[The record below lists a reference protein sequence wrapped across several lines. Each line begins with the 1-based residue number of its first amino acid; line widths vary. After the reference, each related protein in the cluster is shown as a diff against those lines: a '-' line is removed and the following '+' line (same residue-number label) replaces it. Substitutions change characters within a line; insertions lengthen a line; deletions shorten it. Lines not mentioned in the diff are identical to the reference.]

1 MNPTSA
7 TTGASAIPVRL
18 QRLELPERAPIA
30 GQSARGADVA
40 LLAKAPPNY
49 LDTTHFDTVRFPP
62 PPWAAEAF
70 ARAAKDGSL
79 AYTGYRGNPDVLK
92 VLAESVGRFLGVPLD
107 PVQNLILTPGTQA
120 GLFGALASLV
130 EEGDRVVLLDPDYLF
145 SSRILRFFG
154 ADIGYVPLVFGAD
167 GPTPDLEVL
176 ETEFN
181 RKKARYMVF
190 SHPNNPTGAVFSP
203 EVISNIAR
211 LANKYGITVL
221 VDELYSRLL
230 HDGRRFPHLAAQEGM
245 FERTVTLLGPSK
257 TESLSGYRL
266 GVVVAPANIT
276 ARIENVLS
284 IMALRAPAYAQHVL
298 VPWLRD
304 DHDWLAG
311 LLKQFTELRTLT
323 VQKLRQ
329 LSWLKVEPQAGTA
342 YVWPDVSALGEP
354 GPIVAEALLVKAGV
368 LVSPGYQFGPTAG
381 GHVRVCYARD
391 EQQWAGALDRM
402 IEVLDKLSR
411 RTQASG
417 KVA

>member
-1 MNPTSA
+1 MNPTSVSI
-7 TTGASAIPVRL
+7 GASAIPARL

-30 GQSARGADVA
+30 VQSARGADIA
-40 LLAKAPPNY
+40 LLAKAPPDY

-92 VLAESVGRFLGVPLD
+92 VLAGSVGRFVGIPLD
-107 PVQNLILTPGTQA
+107 PAQNIILTPGTQA
-120 GLFGALASLV
+120 GLFSALASLV

-154 ADIGYVPLVFGAD
+154 ADIAYVPLVLDAED
-167 GPTPDLEVL
+167 PSPDLEVL
-176 ETEFN
+176 ETEFS
-181 RKKARYMVF
+181 RKNARYMVF
-190 SHPNNPTGAVFSP
+190 SHPNNPTGAVFSQN
-203 EVISNIAR
+203 VISKIAQ
-211 LANKYGITVL
+211 LANTYGVTVL

-230 HDGRRFPHLAAQEGM
+230 HDGRRFPHLAVEPGM

-257 TESLSGYRL
+257 TESLSGFRL
-266 GVVVAPANIT
+266 GVVVAPASIT

-311 LLKQFTELRTLT
+311 LLKEFTVLRTLT
-323 VQKLRQ
+323 IQKLRQ
-329 LSWLKVEPQAGTA
+329 LPWLKVEPQAGTA

-354 GPIVAEALLVKAGV
+354 GPVVAEAILVEAGV

-381 GHVRVCYARD
+381 GHFRLCYARD
-391 EQQWAGALDRM
+391 ERQWAIALDR
-402 IEVLDKLSR
+402 IVEVLSGLAR
-411 RTQASG
+411 RRRPGEQ
-417 KVA
+417 VA